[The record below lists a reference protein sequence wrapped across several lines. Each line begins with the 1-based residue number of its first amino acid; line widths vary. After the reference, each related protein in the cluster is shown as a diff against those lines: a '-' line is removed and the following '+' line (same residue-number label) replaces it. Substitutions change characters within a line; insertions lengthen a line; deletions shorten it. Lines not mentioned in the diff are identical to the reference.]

1 MKPFLAFL
9 LATMFYLSANAQVKP
24 IYFIGDSI
32 TTDKTKATSY
42 GVSGKLS
49 TDTVYRLK
57 MYDLYDNL
65 MQTGS
70 YKDEKLTIPHGN
82 FLIYGDI
89 DEFNYDHGT
98 TFYVKDKDRFLA
110 EQGDYFDGKKRGRWI
125 QFFPDGKIFTI
136 TNYLVD
142 FKHGEFKQFNRRG
155 KVVTTGNYKIG
166 IKDGEWSYQTGIK
179 EIYTDGILTYTK
191 QN

>member
-1 MKPFLAFL
+1 MKPFLVFL
-9 LATMFYLSANAQVKP
+9 FTLIFYFTASAQVKP

-70 YKDEKLTIPHGN
+70 YKDENLTIPHGN

-89 DEFNYDHGT
+89 DEFNYEQET

-125 QFFPDGKIFTI
+125 QFFPDGKIFRI
-136 TNYLVD
+136 TNYIEN
-142 FKHGEFKQFNRRG
+142 FKHGEFKEFNRRG
-155 KVVTTGNYKIG
+155 KLVIAGAFKLG
-166 IKDGEWSYQTGIK
+166 LKDGEWSYQSGKK
-179 EIYTDGILTYTK
+179 EIYNNDILTYTK
-191 QN
+191 EN